1 MAGETTTG
9 DRVRAGV
16 SEAIDGGQQVIALFS
31 VVDSTDHNILL
42 MPPQVQLGGTV
53 KSGKII
59 RRSHWAT
66 ADQLPVTEFRLGKRR
81 LGPGERADGVVL
93 FERPPC
99 PYNTRIV
106 PTRTLIQDHD
116 RGLSWL
122 FPTSPRPPTA
132 CFSFPTYDLPHATY
146 LPCFHQHSR
155 LLLISPLF
163 SYTFPLSPRVFHSRP
178 LFSITLPRRWVKK
191 GNSLQ
196 GW

>member
-1 MAGETTTG
+1 VAGETTTG

-16 SEAIDGGQQVIALFS
+16 SEAIDGGQTVIALFS
-31 VVDSTDHNILL
+31 VVDSTDHNIRL
-42 MPPQVQLGGTV
+42 MPPQVQLGGRV

-122 FPTSPRPPTA
+122 LPTSPRPPSVA
-132 CFSFPTYDLPHATY
+132 
-146 LPCFHQHSR
+146 R
-155 LLLISPLF
+155 LTLLYIWR
-163 SYTFPLSPRVFHSRP
+163 PRSAGAERSSALGEFLIP
-178 LFSITLPRRWVKK
+178 EDRRA
-191 GNSLQ
+191 SLCASQ
-196 GW
+196 FL

>member
-106 PTRTLIQDHD
+106 PTRTLIQGRG
-116 RGLSWL
+116 RGLSWFFL
-122 FPTSPRPPTA
+122 IYLYPLPSVFLSQPTTYYMLPM
-132 CFSFPTYDLPHATY
+132 SFIFNNIPALCSY
-146 LPCFHQHSR
+146 LLCFHIHSR
-155 LLLISPLF
+155 
-163 SYTFPLSPRVFHSRP
+163 
-178 LFSITLPRRWVKK
+178 
-191 GNSLQ
+191 
-196 GW
+196 